1 MYFHCG
7 VNGRKLNP
15 SAREVRRHLRY
26 AILVLVD
33 RLKFLS
39 ELGFSLKSSALY
51 LIKKTNSLLIY
62 HLRLQLTVFHIR
74 DGIEEV
80 LIKR

>member
-33 RLKFLS
+33 RLKIF
-39 ELGFSLKSSALY
+39 ELGFSLKSSAPY